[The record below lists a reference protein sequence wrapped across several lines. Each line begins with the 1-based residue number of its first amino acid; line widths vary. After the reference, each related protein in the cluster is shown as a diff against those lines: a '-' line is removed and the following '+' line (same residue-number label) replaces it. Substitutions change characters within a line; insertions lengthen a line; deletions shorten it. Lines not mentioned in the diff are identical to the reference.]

1 MAQNPDFL
9 YEVTYLDRSGEKSNM
24 KVHYDDAAV
33 DLATKLAALVTAAN
47 TLSLMVEQAT
57 NMTTV
62 NVITNARVGAG
73 QREGKYLV
81 EYQDNTNLNKGSF
94 TIPGRDDNTYT
105 TEPGTDYYDLTT
117 TDLAAL
123 VTAVQAVVVSPDGN
137 AITVTGIKSVGRNI

>member
-9 YEVTYLDRSGEKSNM
+9 YDVTYLDLSGEKANM
-24 KVHYDDAAV
+24 KFHYDDAAV
-33 DLATKLAALVTAAN
+33 DLATKLAALVTAADA
-47 TLSLMVEQAT
+47 LSMCVKVAT

-62 NVITNARVGAG
+62 NVISNTRVGAG

-94 TIPGRDDNTYT
+94 TIPGRDDT
-105 TEPGTDYYDLTT
+105 TFTTIPGTDYYDLTDT
-117 TDLAAL
+117 EFAAL

-137 AITVTGIKSVGRNI
+137 AVTVTGIKSVGRNI